1 MLVSMME
8 LLLPRLS
15 KKFLPK
21 MSIKVATL
29 DDLEIGDFV
38 TGYNDGYHIV
48 LRKFPEMGAPAGCV
62 ELQKVV
68 NGNGTI
74 SSKRTSTCNVTF
86 CIKVDKAYGRRLIED
101 RESDLEQLRLNLLKF
116 CKD

>member
-1 MLVSMME
+1 MT
-8 LLLPRLS
+8 
-15 KKFLPK
+15 K
-21 MSIKVATL
+21 L

-62 ELQKVV
+62 ELQKVI
-68 NGNGTI
+68 NGNG
-74 SSKRTSTCNVTF
+74 SLSGKRISTCNVTF
-86 CIKVDKAYGRRLIED
+86 CIKVDKAYVRRLIED
-101 RESDLEQLRLNLLKF
+101 RESDLERLKINLLSF